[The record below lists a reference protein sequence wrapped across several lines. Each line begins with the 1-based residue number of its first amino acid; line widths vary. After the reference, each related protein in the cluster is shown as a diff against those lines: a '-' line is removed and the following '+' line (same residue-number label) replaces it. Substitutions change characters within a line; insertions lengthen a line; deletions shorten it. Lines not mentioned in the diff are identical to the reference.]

1 MVEYFRKVF
10 RLREGEGGKVFRFAS
25 LFAFLQA
32 GIAIGF
38 STADAMFL
46 SQVGVDKIPVIY
58 ILAPAVMLLYIPV
71 YTYLISRFSL
81 DTVFRLT
88 LIVLTIG
95 GLVFFGLLMFLADS
109 ATSAAPAWLFYI
121 IKLYT
126 VLWSIALYTLF
137 WNFTDSYFDIQDGK
151 RLYAI
156 FSGGGA
162 CGAALGGGLVSVIA
176 DIFPVSYL
184 FIVWAGLSL
193 LTMPV
198 LFSLRKNVRKIE
210 TEDVD
215 ESPGF
220 SEQLKGT
227 ARAVTKSRYVVIMTV
242 VLLSVLISSTL
253 CEFQYFNVF
262 SMNNTE
268 QELASLFGMLFAVIN
283 VFNLLVNF
291 FLFNRLVLFFGVRN
305 TALILP
311 IVYVLVFGY
320 FIADYGVVAAMFG
333 FFAYHGIVVS
343 IDINNFNFLFNAI
356 PAAVKKQVRTI
367 LEGLCE
373 PLATSIAGWFLLIW
387 ATDMKPE
394 EIAYVSLGVAF
405 FYLIAVIFLRYE
417 YVRSMIQ
424 NLKSEWFDFSKPE
437 ESVICGLQGRNL
449 NVVHEQLQTRDLS
462 RVVTA
467 LHILWRNDKLATVH
481 NLLEFLKTVPV
492 QEQEQFKPLLTEI
505 LREENNEIIRMFL
518 EWLESNHHRL
528 SYSLKEALACYD
540 FFTPQQ
546 VKLQK
551 GRTQAD
557 DLGVRA
563 TVLVKSWHLDDR
575 IEGLEIVRDLLEGP
589 SQEVIAA
596 IRTIGHSEMER
607 LAHFIVP
614 YLHHKSGEIRHAALE
629 AINEL
634 INQNSSRL
642 LPSLL
647 STIHN
652 GNAEE
657 RIEGMNALRKISDSQ
672 AVPALLTMSH
682 TFTPFERRY
691 AEQVITSFGLK
702 SVPTLISVIRS
713 NQYPYKGRSIAA
725 RTLTRI
731 AYPQMEQLV
740 PDLIQ
745 LEIERAYRCVQY
757 YSVLSQHPAESS
769 GYGVLMKVYHDL
781 PETILD
787 FILEL
792 LALTGRIPDYDLL
805 IASLHSSNLKDKGNA
820 IETVEQG
827 IDRHLF
833 LALAPLMRDYGIQE
847 KIQYYQTRYRW
858 PVPTAGQIIDEALN
872 QSSSL
877 TAAAA
882 AQLLWVQDQGRA
894 RMTLRE
900 KHSRTNRSDFQQVIQ
915 HLLTETGDEK
925 EMTII
930 DRMYHLSRTEPF
942 SRLNIQEL
950 RYLSGIAS
958 LTVMSSAVT
967 LYKEGDPA
975 DFLYALISG
984 QISVTAEGETQ
995 AVTAG
1000 ATAGMEAVHG
1010 YAVYRSSA
1018 RTDSATALRI
1028 SRNDLTESAN
1038 IFPRIAVTL
1047 LNSRLHSLPYD
1058 KVNGLC

>member
-1 MVEYFRKVF
+1 MIEYLRKIF
-10 RLREGEGGKVFRFAS
+10 RLRAGEGGKVFRFAS

-88 LIVLTIG
+88 LIVLTVV
-95 GLVFFGLLMFLADS
+95 GLVFFGLLMYLADS
-109 ATSAAPAWLFYI
+109 ASGAAPAWLFYV

-126 VLWSIALYTLF
+126 VLWSIGLYTLF

-176 DIFPVSYL
+176 DMFPVSYL
-184 FIVWAGLSL
+184 FIVWAALSL
-193 LTMPV
+193 LTIPV
-198 LFSLRKNVRKIE
+198 LLSLRKNVRKIE
-210 TEDVD
+210 AEDVD

-220 SEQLKGT
+220 AEQLKDT
-227 ARAVTKSRYVVIMTV
+227 ARTVTKSRYVVIMTV

-262 SMNNTE
+262 SQNNTE
-268 QELASLFGMLFAVIN
+268 QELAALFGMLFAVIN

-311 IVYVLVFGY
+311 LVYVLVFGY

-373 PLATSIAGWFLLIW
+373 PIATSIAGWFLLIW
-387 ATDMKPE
+387 ATDMSPE
-394 EIAYVSLGVAF
+394 DIAWVSLGVAS
-405 FYLIAVIFLRYE
+405 FYLIAVVFLRYE

-424 NLKSEWFDFSKPE
+424 NLKSEWFDFSRSE
-437 ESVICGLQGRNL
+437 AAVISGLNERNL
-449 NVVHEQLQTRDLS
+449 DVVLKELQTRDLS
-462 RVVTA
+462 KVMTA
-467 LHILWRNDKLATVH
+467 LHILWRNDKPAAVR
-481 NLLEFLKTVPV
+481 NLLKYLETAPAE
-492 QEQEQFKPLLTEI
+492 EQDHFRPLLTEI
-505 LREENNEIIRMFL
+505 LREEDNEIIRMFL
-518 EWLESNHHRL
+518 EWLEKHHHRL
-528 SYSLKEALACYD
+528 TYSLREALACYD

-551 GRTQAD
+551 EKTRSG

-589 SQEVIAA
+589 AQEIVGA
-596 IRTIGHSEMER
+596 IRAVGHSEMER

-614 YLHHKSGEIRHAALE
+614 YLHHKSPDIRHAALE

-634 INQNSSRL
+634 INPDSSRL

-647 STIHN
+647 STIRN
-652 GNAEE
+652 GNPEE
-657 RIEGMNALRKISDSQ
+657 RIAGMNALQKISDPQ
-672 AVPALLTMSH
+672 AIPPLLSMSH
-682 TFTPFERRY
+682 SFTPFERRH

-702 SVPTLISVIRS
+702 SVPTLITVIRS

-740 PDLIQ
+740 PDLIR

-757 YSVLSQHPAESS
+757 YTVLSQHNAESS
-769 GYGVLMKVYHDL
+769 GYGVLIKIYHDL

-805 IASLHSSNLKDKGNA
+805 IASLRSANLKDKGNA

-833 LALAPLMRDYGIQE
+833 LALAPLMRDYSIHE
-847 KIQYYQTRYRW
+847 KIQYYETHFRW
-858 PVPTAGQIIDEALN
+858 KVPSAEQIIDEAVN

-882 AQLLWVQDQGRA
+882 AQLLWTQDQNRA
-894 RMTLRE
+894 RMALRE
-900 KHSRTNRSDFQQVIQ
+900 KQAQADRSDFQKVIH
-915 HLLTETGDEK
+915 HLLTASGEEC
-925 EMTII
+925 EMTVI
-930 DRMYHLSRTEPF
+930 DRMYHLSGTEPF
-942 SRLNIQEL
+942 SKLNIQEIRHL
-950 RYLSGIAS
+950 ADIAV
-958 LTVMSSAVT
+958 LCAVPAAET

-975 DFLYALISG
+975 EFLYAVIEG
-984 QISVTAEGETQ
+984 RIAVTMNGETHE
-995 AVTAG
+995 AVSG

-1010 YAVYRSSA
+1010 EPVYRSSA
-1018 RTDSATALRI
+1018 RAESLVALRI
-1028 SRNDLTESAN
+1028 SRNDLAESAK

-1047 LNSRLHSLPYD
+1047 LNSRLHSLTFNR
-1058 KVNGLC
+1058 VNGL